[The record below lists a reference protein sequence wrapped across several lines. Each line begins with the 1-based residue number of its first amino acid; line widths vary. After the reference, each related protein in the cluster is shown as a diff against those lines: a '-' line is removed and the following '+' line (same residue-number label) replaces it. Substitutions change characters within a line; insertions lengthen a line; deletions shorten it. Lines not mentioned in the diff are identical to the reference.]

1 MLRHGNNTIMAN
13 ETIANYDKIGL
24 VSMVE
29 EQFIPYYRIMYKGV
43 LLKPEEFAK
52 FSEYVTIKF

>member
-1 MLRHGNNTIMAN
+1 MAN
-13 ETIANYDKIGL
+13 ETVANYDKIGL

-29 EQFIPYYRIMYKGV
+29 EHFIPYYRIMHKGI

-52 FSEYVTIKF
+52 FSEYITIKF